1 MIRKNKVQSSSQSL
15 LDQIIWFAFLALL
28 VVISFV
34 NEVFSSKSWL
44 LIACAVY
51 FLSALTAVNIFVGGR
66 CNWLA
71 LNKSKPALLVLLLM
85 VLLLVAQIYVSLPS
99 NTDWLLKI
107 DRSQFTP
114 DWYAPMAK
122 WSVVPE
128 KTRWLL
134 ASELMIFFG
143 FCLSIALLST
153 RRRLKQLLF
162 VLMLVGLFH
171 ALIAM
176 MAKFGSLHLVDTK
189 QLDGHFDAARAWFVN
204 RNHFAAFMSLCMTGA
219 MTFQIKQVLDQPK
232 LSPSQVLLKQ
242 LSSVH
247 LIYFS
252 ALIIAIVA
260 IVLSQS
266 RAAFAGLVLSIVV
279 MLLLVGKYVFKRTS
293 SSRLTFLIPILIVV
307 CCSLIYFGADLIE
320 RFGSDSYLGERL
332 AQWKLTWVAIDHSPF
347 IGFGGNSYADVFQIL
362 RGDNEF
368 RQVVY
373 NQAHNDYLHIW
384 LEQGALGLILWLALL
399 FLVLRSSYLVLQTT
413 RSRLVSATML
423 AVLISVSCA
432 LIQSMVDFNLQI
444 INIRFYFFVIM
455 SLAFSVPM
463 IKHRTG

>member
-1 MIRKNKVQSSSQSL
+1 MIRMNTAQSSTQSL
-15 LDQIIWFAFLALL
+15 LDHVIWFAYLALL
-28 VVISFV
+28 IVISFV

-44 LIACAVY
+44 LLASAVY
-51 FLSALTAVNIFVGGR
+51 FLSALTALNTFIGGR

-71 LNKSKPALLVLLLM
+71 LDKSKPALFVLLLM
-85 VLLLVAQIYVSLPS
+85 VVLLVAQMYVPLSS

-107 DRSQFTP
+107 ERSQFTP
-114 DWYAPMAK
+114 NWYAPLAR

-134 ASELMIFFG
+134 SSELMIFFA

-153 RRRLKQLLF
+153 RQRLKQLLF
-162 VLMLVGLFH
+162 VLMLVGLLH
-171 ALIAM
+171 GLIAIF
-176 MAKFGSLHLVDTK
+176 AKFGSLHLVDTK

-204 RNHFAAFMSLCMTGA
+204 RNHFAAFISLCMTGA
-219 MTFQIKQVLDQPK
+219 MTFQIKQVLDQSK
-232 LSPSQVLLKQ
+232 LPPSQVLLKQ
-242 LSSVH
+242 LSSVRV
-247 LIYFS
+247 IYLA
-252 ALIIAIVA
+252 ALVIAIAA

-266 RAAFAGLVLSIVV
+266 RAAFAGLVLSIIV
-279 MLLLVGKYVFKRTS
+279 MLLLVGKDVFKRTS
-293 SSRLTFLIPILIVV
+293 SSRLTFLLPIIIVAF
-307 CCSLIYFGADLIE
+307 CSLIYFGSDLIE

-332 AQWKLTWVAIDHSPF
+332 AQWGLTWVAIEQSPF
-347 IGFGGNSYADVFQIL
+347 LGFGGNSYADVFQVL

-384 LEQGALGLILWLALL
+384 LEQGALGLALWLALL
-399 FLVLRSSYLVLQTT
+399 FMVFRSSYIALKAT

-423 AVLISVSCA
+423 AVLISLFCA
-432 LIQSMVDFNLQI
+432 LIQSTVDFNLQI

-463 IKHRTG
+463 IKHRLG

>member
-1 MIRKNKVQSSSQSL
+1 MLSMTTVRNSAQSL
-15 LDQIIWFAFLALL
+15 FDQIVWFAFLALL

-44 LIACAVY
+44 MIAGAVY
-51 FLSALTAVNIFVGGR
+51 LLSALTALNAILGGR

-71 LNKSKPALLVLLLM
+71 LNKSKPALFVLLLM
-85 VLLLVAQIYVSLPS
+85 LAVLVGQIHISLPS

-107 DRSQFTP
+107 DRSQPTP
-114 DWYAPMAK
+114 DWFAPIAR

-134 ASELMIFFG
+134 SSELMVFFG

-153 RRRLKQLLF
+153 RQRLKQLLF
-162 VLMLVGLFH
+162 VMMMVGLFH
-171 ALIAM
+171 ALIGIF
-176 MAKFGSLHLVDTK
+176 AKFGSMHLVDTK

-219 MTFQIKQVLDQPK
+219 ITFQIKQVIDQAA
-232 LSPSQVLLKQ
+232 LSPFRVLLKQ
-242 LSSVH
+242 LSGAQLVY
-247 LIYFS
+247 LV
-252 ALIIAIVA
+252 ALVIGIAA

-266 RAAFAGLVLSIVV
+266 RAAFAGLFLSIIV
-279 MLLLVGKYVFKRTS
+279 MLLFVGKYVFKPTS
-293 SSRLTFLIPILIVV
+293 SSRWTFLLPILIVV
-307 CCSLIYFGADLIE
+307 SCSLLYFGADLLE
-320 RFGSDSYLGERL
+320 RFGSGSYLGERL
-332 AQWKLTWVAIDHSPF
+332 AQWKLTWVAIEQSPLL
-347 IGFGGNSYADVFQIL
+347 GFGGNSYADVFQIL
-362 RGDNEF
+362 RGDDEL

-384 LEQGALGLILWLALL
+384 LEQGALGLLLWLSLL
-399 FLVLRSSYLVLQTT
+399 FMVLRSSYLTLKTT
-413 RSRLVSATML
+413 RSRLVSATMF
-423 AVLISVSCA
+423 AVLVSLFCA

-463 IKHRTG
+463 IKHRTR

>member
-1 MIRKNKVQSSSQSL
+1 MIRMATAQRSTQSL

-28 VVISFV
+28 ILISFV
-34 NEVFSSKSWL
+34 NEMFSSKSWL
-44 LIACAVY
+44 LIASAVY
-51 FLSALTAVNIFVGGR
+51 LLSALTALNTFIGGR

-71 LNKSKPALLVLLLM
+71 LDKSKPALLLLLLM
-85 VLLLVAQIYVSLPS
+85 VLLLIAQIYISLPS

-107 DRSQFTP
+107 DRSEFTP
-114 DWYAPMAK
+114 EWYAPVAM

-134 ASELMIFFG
+134 NSELMIFFG

-153 RRRLKQLLF
+153 RKRLKQLLL

-171 ALIAM
+171 SLIGIL
-176 MAKFGSLHLVDTK
+176 AKFGSLHLVDTK

-204 RNHFAAFMSLCMTGA
+204 RNHFAAFISLCMTGA
-219 MTFQIKQVLDQPK
+219 MTFQIKQVLDQAK
-232 LSPSQVLLKQ
+232 LSPSQVLIKQ
-242 LSSVH
+242 LSSVQ
-247 LIYFS
+247 LIY
-252 ALIIAIVA
+252 LVGLVIGIAA

-266 RAAFAGLVLSIVV
+266 RAAFAGLFLSIIVL
-279 MLLLVGKYVFKRTS
+279 LLLVGKHVFKRTS
-293 SSRLTFLIPILIVV
+293 SSRLTFLLPILIVV
-307 CCSLIYFGADLIE
+307 SCSLIYFGADLIE
-320 RFGSDSYLGERL
+320 RFGSGSYLGERL
-332 AQWKLTWVAIDHSPF
+332 AQWKLTWVAIEQSPF
-347 IGFGGNSYADVFQIL
+347 LGFGGNSYADVFQIL
-362 RGDNEF
+362 RDEREF

-384 LEQGALGLILWLALL
+384 LEQGALGLMLWLALL
-399 FLVLRSSYLVLQTT
+399 FFVIRSCYIALKTT
-413 RSRLVSATML
+413 RSRLVSATMF
-423 AVLISVSCA
+423 AVLISLLCG

-463 IKHRTG
+463 ITHRTG